1 MAQNGQA
8 GRTEYRH
15 DTSRRVPDKGEG
27 TNTGMKREKGDT
39 GDIRYMPFPVR
50 LFAPSPGNGTGDG
63 NGALSGKHR
72 DGKRGGLVR
81 FIAGNPP
88 AGGSPAGED
97 CRVGGTGDGYPVFCG
112 AVAGWAERG
121 VSATAERVTGF
132 VLPAS
137 A

>member
-88 AGGSPAGED
+88 AGGSPETGILFFAGQW
-97 CRVGGTGDGYPVFCG
+97 RGGRKGEYPPRRNG
-112 AVAGWAERG
+112 
-121 VSATAERVTGF
+121 
-132 VLPAS
+132 
-137 A
+137 